1 MNLNAGSMKK
11 EMMDGEFVRQEDFFR
26 DWVKADNTSEYL
38 AEPNRYH
45 LYVSLACPW
54 AHRTIIA
61 RKLKGLE
68 SVIGMTVVDPVRD
81 ERGWR
86 FFNDID
92 EISGFKFLSE
102 MYQKTY
108 PNYDARVTI
117 PVLWD
122 CNRTRIVNNSE
133 LDIVRMLNSSFN
145 EWANNSVDLYPENQR
160 TEMNRLEDFIY
171 ENINNGVYKAGFA
184 KTQETYESA
193 AIDLFKALDE
203 IEKHLEKRRYLCGET
218 MTAIDWNL
226 FVTLIRF
233 DCVYYNHFKCNQKH
247 ITDYRHLWNYVRE
260 LYQYTG
266 IAETVDFSH
275 IKQHYFITHKEINP
289 NGIVPIGPKHIDF
302 SIPHN
307 RHCIHNS

>member
-108 PNYDARVTI
+108 PNYDARVTV

-184 KTQETYESA
+184 KTQATYESA
-193 AIDLFKALDE
+193 VNHLFNALDVVE
-203 IEKHLEKRRYLCGET
+203 EHLAERRYLCGKSL
-218 MTAIDWNL
+218 TAVDWNL

-233 DCVYYNHFKCNQKH
+233 DCVYYSHFKCNKKSVM
-247 ITDYRHLWNYVRE
+247 NYSNIWGYLRE
-260 LYQYTG
+260 LYQYPG
-266 IAETVDFSH
+266 ISETVDFLQ
-275 IKQHYFITHKEINP
+275 IKQHYYVTQTDINP
-289 NGIVPIGPKHIDF
+289 SGIVPVGPLDIDF
-302 SIPHN
+302 GSSHDRDLI
-307 RHCIHNS
+307 